1 MLAFLTRL
9 VALTAFV
16 AHVLLG
22 CCSHHGHASLHQSCC
37 DEYSKSGIEPN
48 VYPGKVHGTQDCRHC
63 SDVCLVLRE
72 SDVESICLIDQ
83 TLPVDPSDQCDH
95 GRCIYNLTV
104 GTLIPEA
111 STFVV
116 DILFLSDS
124 PKLLAM
130 TCGNRF
136 SIASFTQGSVES
148 VGLRCALF
156 NSWQL

>member
-22 CCSHHGHASLHQSCC
+22 CCSHHGHASLRPSCC
-37 DEYSKSGIEPN
+37 GEYSKSSSDDD
-48 VYPGKVHGTQDCRHC
+48 HGLQACDCTK
-63 SDVCLVLRE
+63 
-72 SDVESICLIDQ
+72 ICLDSNVLVANSACPIDPPS
-83 TLPVDPSDQCDH
+83 PVDPSNQCDH

-104 GTLIPEA
+104 STSIPEA

-116 DILFLSDS
+116 DLLILADS
-124 PKLLAM
+124 PKLLAL
-130 TCGNRF
+130 TCGDRF
-136 SIASFTQGSVES
+136 STARFPQGSVES

>member
-22 CCSHHGHASLHQSCC
+22 CCSHHGHASLRQGCC
-37 DEYSKSGIEPN
+37 GEYSKSGIGRN
-48 VYPGKVHGTQDCRHC
+48 VNLGKVHGTQDCRHC
-63 SDVCLVLRE
+63 SDNGLDSPE
-72 SDVESICLIDQ
+72 SDAESICPIDQ
-83 TLPVDPSDQCDH
+83 TLPVDQCDH

-104 GTLIPEA
+104 GTSIPEA

-116 DILFLSDS
+116 DLLFLSDS
-124 PKLLAM
+124 PKLLAL
-130 TCGNRF
+130 TCGDRYSIGRF
-136 SIASFTQGSVES
+136 PQGSVES